1 MNLFAGQQWQH
12 RQKRTDLWAQWEMGR
27 VGRIETGALK
37 HTLPYVKRIFSG
49 NLLCMQGAQPGLCD
63 NLEGR
68 EGGSEGGDI
77 CILMAD
83 SRCIAQTNT
92 TFKKNY
98 PSITNKLKKNVSVYL
113 FTNLSRKGQGLFFE
127 YCLLIRV
134 LFSSFKPLYTRYNFQ
149 F

>member
-1 MNLFAGQQWQH
+1 
-12 RQKRTDLWAQWEMGR
+12 
-27 VGRIETGALK
+27 
-37 HTLPYVKRIFSG
+37 
-49 NLLCMQGAQPGLCD
+49 MQGAQPGLCD

-98 PSITNKLKKNVSVYL
+98 PGINRDDELAFIQIQLGEVYL
-113 FTNLSRKGQGLFFE
+113 NVFE
-127 YCLLIRV
+127 VTEADINFDFIYCIVNGVTDSVENGDV
-134 LFSSFKPLYTRYNFQ
+134 LN
-149 F
+149 